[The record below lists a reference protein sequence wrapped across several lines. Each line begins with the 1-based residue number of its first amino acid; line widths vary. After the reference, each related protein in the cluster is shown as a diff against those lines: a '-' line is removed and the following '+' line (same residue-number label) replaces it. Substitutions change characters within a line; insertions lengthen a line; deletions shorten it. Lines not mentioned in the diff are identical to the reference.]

1 MGFQPIRAHRDLS
14 ILQYAMI
21 SPLNLCYLSFF
32 NSFSDARYLANN
44 YTTQWSDDKTLPV
57 RVRGDMEHYLTSK
70 ALDLGLGDF
79 NKKDLIAATFMKH
92 IDKGKR
98 AESGC
103 LSLSVC
109 LSVCLCLSLSVCLSV
124 CLFVCVSVS
133 VSLSVCLS
141 VCHYMFLSVFLRNR
155 NFGDVR

>member
-1 MGFQPIRAHRDLS
+1 M
-14 ILQYAMI
+14 
-21 SPLNLCYLSFF
+21 SFF

-109 LSVCLCLSLSVCLSV
+109 LSVCLSLSVCRSICLSI
-124 CLFVCVSVS
+124 CLCLCF
-133 VSLSVCLS
+133 CLS
-141 VCHYMFLSVFLRNR
+141 VCVFVCLSLYVPICLFEK
-155 NFGDVR
+155 